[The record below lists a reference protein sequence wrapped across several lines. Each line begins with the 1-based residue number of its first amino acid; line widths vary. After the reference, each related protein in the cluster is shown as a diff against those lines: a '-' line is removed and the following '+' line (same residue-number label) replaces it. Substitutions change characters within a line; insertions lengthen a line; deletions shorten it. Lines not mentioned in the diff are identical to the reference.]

1 MCVCVTSVV
10 REWLK
15 HGTDLGEH
23 THTHTHKHIHVHVQA
38 HTYMHMYRYRNGV
51 GTSVQKEKV
60 HCNVTCNF
68 YSNKSYNLTSLI
80 LLDAV
85 P

>member
-23 THTHTHKHIHVHVQA
+23 THTHTQT
-38 HTYMHMYRYRNGV
+38 HTHTTHTHDVILG
-51 GTSVQKEKV
+51 SI
-60 HCNVTCNF
+60 
-68 YSNKSYNLTSLI
+68 SYGMCKWEGLCLCVMPV
-80 LLDAV
+80 L
-85 P
+85 

>member
-23 THTHTHKHIHVHVQA
+23 NTHTHDVILRSISYGMCKWAVFVCVACLVTNTHA
-38 HTYMHMYRYRNGV
+38 CTHMR
-51 GTSVQKEKV
+51 
-60 HCNVTCNF
+60 
-68 YSNKSYNLTSLI
+68 
-80 LLDAV
+80 LL
-85 P
+85 